1 MSYKIYKK
9 DSKIPIISTSKIDL
23 SLGDN
28 IFYIYTLSDFFKF
41 KVNIIELEK
50 KLILRHSLITHN
62 DDGDAYLLISSSDST
77 SNIYYKNEIML
88 ENKEINPVW
97 IWSSI
102 YIYKTRETYE

>member
-1 MSYKIYKK
+1 M
-9 DSKIPIISTSKIDL
+9 
-23 SLGDN
+23 
-28 IFYIYTLSDFFKF
+28 
-41 KVNIIELEK
+41 
-50 KLILRHSLITHN
+50 ITHN
-62 DDGDAYLLISSSDST
+62 DDGDAYLLISSSEST